1 MSLCQLFINKEQSKF
16 MLIKMPDEVTPDNY
30 QEWANQKE
38 KENNIQI
45 FNFSQQM
52 LDRIALKY
60 LDDSKGNPYEAKYV
74 LLKAPDE
81 EELFVSSLELSLN
94 GDEKMDI
101 VRSGLLIVFDE
112 EEIKHFTKILQD
124 VWNEGEMQ

>member
-1 MSLCQLFINKEQSKF
+1 MPLCQLFINKEQDKF

-30 QEWANQKE
+30 QKWASEKE
-38 KENNIQI
+38 KENDIQA

-60 LDDSKGNPYEAKYV
+60 VDDSKGTPYEAKYV
-74 LLKAPDE
+74 LMKAPDE
-81 EELFVSSLELSLN
+81 NELFVSSLELSFN

-101 VRSGLLIVFDE
+101 VRNGLLIVFDDN
-112 EEIKHFTKILQD
+112 EIKHFTEVLQD
-124 VWNEGEMQ
+124 AWNEGEMQ